1 MANSWRS
8 LADRLVRSART
19 RRTTGIVPPGQLEP
33 RDPPAVGPRRSVPD
47 LDPDVEPDSTPRPD
61 HGVVSARSAPPHG
74 RHLGYAPDLDG
85 RADPGEVV
93 WAWVPYEEDA
103 SLGKDRPLLV
113 VGREGG
119 VLYGLMLSSQTYHQS
134 DPAWLS
140 LGAGAWD
147 GEHRPS
153 WVRLDRVL
161 EMPEDGI
168 RREGAILDRGRFDRV
183 AAKLRTDYGWS

>member
-1 MANSWRS
+1 MR
-8 LADRLVRSART
+8 
-19 RRTTGIVPPGQLEP
+19 
-33 RDPPAVGPRRSVPD
+33 D
-47 LDPDVEPDSTPRPD
+47 LDPDMDPEAEPDATPRPD
-61 HGVVSARSAPPHG
+61 HGVVSARSAPPDG

-113 VGREGG
+113 VGREEE
-119 VLYGLMLSSQTYHQS
+119 VLYGLMLSSQPYHRG

-140 LGAGAWD
+140 LGTGAWD
-147 GEHRPS
+147 GEHRSS

-168 RREGAILDRGRFDRV
+168 RREGAVLDRARFDRV
-183 AAKLRTDYGWS
+183 AAKLRSDYGWR

>member
-1 MANSWRS
+1 MERFG
-8 LADRLVRSART
+8 RSAST
-19 RRTTGIVPPGQLEP
+19 RRTTGSVPPSQLEP

-47 LDPDVEPDSTPRPD
+47 LDVDPDATPRPD
-61 HGVVSARSAPPHG
+61 PGVVSARSAPPEG

-93 WAWVPYEEDA
+93 WAWVPYEEDPTV
-103 SLGKDRPLLV
+103 GKDRPLLV
-113 VGREGG
+113 VGREGE
-119 VLYGLMLSSQTYHQS
+119 VLYGLMLSSQPYHQGE
-134 DPAWLS
+134 PAWLS

-168 RREGAILDRGRFDRV
+168 RREGAVLDRGRFDRV
-183 AAKLRTDYGWS
+183 AAKLRSDYGWR